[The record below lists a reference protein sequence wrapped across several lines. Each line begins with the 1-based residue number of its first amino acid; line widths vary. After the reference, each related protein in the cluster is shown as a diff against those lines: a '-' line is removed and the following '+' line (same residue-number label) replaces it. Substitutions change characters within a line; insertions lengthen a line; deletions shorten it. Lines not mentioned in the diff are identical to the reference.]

1 MQYTYTDL
9 TWVERFLE
17 KTMEFD
23 STVPVDY
30 PTQTARPRNGSIFIP
45 RVRFLYSLHTSLQ
58 SWPMLLH
65 RGWRVE
71 ETIHTSAPVIMAEG
85 WCGPFPSLRSSRRSE
100 STTRV
105 TRLVCSKVSC
115 DGSGHPMSGTI
126 SSPMSG
132 TMVPLMMLPLVPLMV
147 FPIVARTDHP
157 SGVS

>member
-1 MQYTYTDL
+1 
-9 TWVERFLE
+9 
-17 KTMEFD
+17 MEFD
-23 STVPVDY
+23 SITLVDY

-85 WCGPFPSLRSSRRSE
+85 WCGPFPSLQSSRRSE

-115 DGSGHPMSGTI
+115 DGSRPPHERHHQQPHERHHGAADDATAGAAD
-126 SSPMSG
+126 G
-132 TMVPLMMLPLVPLMV
+132 VPDCRQNGPSFGSFVGMLPHRNGPQSLL
-147 FPIVARTDHP
+147 
-157 SGVS
+157 